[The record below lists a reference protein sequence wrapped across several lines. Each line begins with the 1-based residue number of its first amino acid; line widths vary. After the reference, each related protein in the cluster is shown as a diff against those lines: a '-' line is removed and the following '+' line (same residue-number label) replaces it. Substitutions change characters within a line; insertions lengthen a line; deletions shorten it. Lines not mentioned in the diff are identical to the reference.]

1 MSWQLPFPII
11 GRSDLL
17 LNDKWKDCSES
28 YLSLCTKGFP
38 NMFVVMS
45 PNSIVSTGP
54 FIEVIEAGVGYA
66 VNAVSKM
73 QRESIKGIDVKG
85 GAVRGFDGLI
95 QVSMCAVEGGESL
108 RDMGRGLTVT
118 AWDSDRSI
126 SRRYAV
132 VARASDQPTSEDGK
146 IVRKPT

>member
-1 MSWQLPFPII
+1 MSWQLPFPVI

-45 PNSIVSTGP
+45 PDSIVSTGP

-73 QRESIKGIDVKG
+73 QRESIKSIDVKG
-85 GAVRGFDGLI
+85 GAVRDFGGLI
-95 QVSMCAVEGGESL
+95 QVSVRAVEGGESL
-108 RDMGRGLTVT
+108 RDM
-118 AWDSDRSI
+118 
-126 SRRYAV
+126 
-132 VARASDQPTSEDGK
+132 
-146 IVRKPT
+146 